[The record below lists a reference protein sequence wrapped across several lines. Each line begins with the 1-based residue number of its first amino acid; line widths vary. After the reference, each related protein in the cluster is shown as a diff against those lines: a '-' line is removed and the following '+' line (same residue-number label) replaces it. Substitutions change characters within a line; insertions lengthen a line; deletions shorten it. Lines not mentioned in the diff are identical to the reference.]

1 MADRFGRV
9 FGAARPVIATA
20 HPGALSGAP
29 WYDSEAGLEGLL
41 ARAGLTSQWVGP
53 KTRSRRRNRREVFAA
68 AAHVLTSTSYLGMR
82 PTGEIVID
90 HYAAASFGLLC
101 DLDRQDWAAD
111 IPCAAGH
118 GHERRARP
126 RAVWLGCKTRCG

>member
-29 WYDSEAGLEGLL
+29 RYDSEAGLDWLV
-41 ARAGLTSQWVGP
+41 AGAGPTSQWVGP

-68 AAHVLTSTSYLGMR
+68 APHVLTSTSYLGMR

-90 HYAAASFGLLC
+90 HYASASFRLLC
-101 DLDRQDWAAD
+101 DLDRKDWAAD
-111 IPCAAGH
+111 IACAAGR

-126 RAVWLGCKTRCG
+126 RAVGLGCRTRCG

>member
-9 FGAARPVIATA
+9 FGAARSVIATA

-29 WYDSEAGLEGLL
+29 LHDAEAGLEGLV
-41 ARAGLTSQWVGP
+41 AGAGPTSQWVGP

-68 AAHVLTSTSYLGMR
+68 APHVLTSTSYLGMR

-101 DLDRQDWAAD
+101 DLDRKDWAAD
-111 IPCAAGH
+111 IACAVGH

-126 RAVWLGCKTRCG
+126 RAVWLGCRTRCG